1 MMSFPGPMKSFLLVL
16 QRAALAACLV
26 FSPTIAVAAADPV
39 VASADWSAAM
49 AEFAAQDAT
58 APSAPGCVLFLGSSS
73 IRLWKTLKEDFPGI
87 PVVNRGFGGSQIADA
102 IVHFD
107 RLVLPHHPRLIVFYA
122 GTNDVA
128 AGKSPEQVVKDF
140 ELFCAKVHAVRPQAR
155 ILFVSLQ
162 YAPSRWALRAKM
174 AAANAEIAK
183 FCAADPRRSFV
194 DTNPGMLAA
203 NGSPDETLYSPDRLH
218 MASGGYAVWAKLL
231 SPLVK

>member
-1 MMSFPGPMKSFLLVL
+1 MKSLTLTL
-16 QRAALAACLV
+16 RRAALVACFTFSTVTAA
-26 FSPTIAVAAADPV
+26 FAADP

-58 APSAPGCVLFLGSSS
+58 GPSAPGCVLFLGSSS
-73 IRLWKTLKEDFPGI
+73 IRMWKTLKEDFPGI

-107 RLVLPHHPRLIVFYA
+107 RLVLPHHPRLIVFYS

-140 ELFCAKVHAVRPQAR
+140 ELFCAKVHAVRPEAK

-162 YAPSRWALRAKM
+162 YAPSRWALREKM

-183 FCAADPRRSFV
+183 ICAADPRRAYI
-194 DTNPGMLAA
+194 DTNPAMLAA
-203 NGSPDETLYSPDRLH
+203 SGAPDEALYSPDRLH
-218 MASGGYAVWAKLL
+218 MASGGYAVWTKLL
-231 SPLVK
+231 GPLVK